1 MNIVSVVSILRYIV
15 IIDSKIMRYE
25 KFQYHPGLN
34 KTDTFGIGVRIFL
47 GHVNGL
53 ICPVKSLLSY
63 LAVRGSASGHLFQ
76 FRDGSSLSR
85 KKLVEAVQHAL
96 EVQGLDVHQFHGHS
110 FQIGVA
116 TTAAAY
122 GLEDSLIQ
130 TLSHWRLSA
139 FTR

>member
-1 MNIVSVVSILRYIV
+1 
-15 IIDSKIMRYE
+15 MRYGN
-25 KFQYHPGLN
+25 FQYRPGLS
-34 KTDTFGIGVRIFL
+34 KTDTFRIGVRIFL
-47 GHVNGL
+47 GHVNGP

-76 FRDGSSLSR
+76 FRDGSSLSC
-85 KKLVEAVQHAL
+85 KKLVEAVRRAL
-96 EVQGLDVHQFHGHS
+96 EVQGLDIHQFHGHS
-110 FQIGVA
+110 FQIGIA
-116 TTAAAY
+116 TTATAC